1 MTRRR
6 LSGDTKECRAKE
18 PLQES
23 LKHAP
28 TNERCKQI
36 SNQDVGFDSPT
47 AILKVEGRQVP
58 FLVVRRAG
66 YNQRWEDME
75 KLTIPLTRLTEHYT
89 IDLRSQNKS
98 DKTVKWY
105 IANLR
110 SFEIWLKRHRRLG
123 QLSDLD
129 INTVRLYVLYLQDEH
144 PKYQGHPYTP
154 SRGDRLSDYSVQG
167 HVRTLRAFSSWLQRE
182 GYLEENVLSRMR
194 VPKAMKEEIKPLTPD
209 EISNI
214 LSCFSANTA
223 IGCRSYAIVY
233 LMLDAGL
240 RVSEVTSLEMKNV
253 DLEQGQLLVTG
264 KGNKQRQVPI
274 GSNAQKYLQRYI
286 YHFRPEPLFPEKDN
300 VFLTVEGKPLT
311 DNSLKLFFTRL
322 KVRTGI
328 KRLHAHLLRHTFA
341 TYYLRNGG
349 DLLSLQK
356 ILGHS
361 SLASVRTYLN
371 LFATDIKKQ
380 HQRFSP
386 VDNMADSKNLYPLL
400 RASTKN
406 TKSQIN
412 TREVNMGNL

>member
-28 TNERCKQI
+28 TNEMCKQI

-58 FLVVRRAG
+58 FLVVRRAR
-66 YNQRWEDME
+66 YNQRWEDLE
-75 KLTIPLTRLTEHYT
+75 KLTIPLTRLIEHYT

-98 DKTVKWY
+98 DKTVRWY
-105 IANLR
+105 VANLR
-110 SFEIWLKRHRRLG
+110 SFEIWLKKHRRPGL
-123 QLSDLD
+123 LSDLD
-129 INTVRLYVLYLQDEH
+129 IDTVRLYVLYLQDEH

-154 SRGDRLSDYSVQG
+154 SREGRLSDYSVQG
-167 HVRTLRAFSSWLQRE
+167 HVRTLRAFSSWLERE
-182 GYLEENVLSRMR
+182 GYLEENVLSRLR
-194 VPKAMKEEIKPLTPD
+194 VPRAGKEEIKPLTLE
-209 EISNI
+209 EISLI
-214 LSCFSANTA
+214 LSCFTANTA

-240 RVSEVTSLEMKNV
+240 RVSEVAGLEMKSL
-253 DLEQGQLLVTG
+253 DLEQGQLLVRG
-264 KGNKQRQVPI
+264 KGNKERVVPF

-286 YHFRPEPLFPEKDN
+286 YHFRPDPIFPEHDN
-300 VFLTVEGKPLT
+300 VFLTSEGKPLT

-322 KVRTGI
+322 KAKTGI

-356 ILGHS
+356 ILGHT
-361 SLASVRTYLN
+361 SLEMVKVYSHLAEADVKAKHRQYSPMDRLELKGLHRNVPKPSKAKRT
-371 LFATDIKKQ
+371 I
-380 HQRFSP
+380 
-386 VDNMADSKNLYPLL
+386 
-400 RASTKN
+400 
-406 TKSQIN
+406 
-412 TREVNMGNL
+412 